1 MQLILNNDDKNYLT
15 SRSKQEIVVEINA
28 ILKAYGYKSPRIYL
42 ADMYDNVK
50 YVWSIERY
58 NLEEDSITKES
69 KTTWED
75 EEREQDID
83 SETEEE

>member
-15 SRSKQEIVVEINA
+15 SRSKQEIVAEINA

-50 YVWSIERY
+50 YVWNIDRV
-58 NLEEDSITKES
+58 NLEENV
-69 KTTWED
+69 WED
-75 EEREQDID
+75 EEREQDIN